1 MQGSLTQ
8 QSSREKPQSLRPEV
22 QDKLPVLDGHAITDE
37 RVIENT
43 FINQTSVNEDAFRDH
58 QNLIAG
64 FPEGRIIVVTYFSQN
79 KPITNMQSNV
89 VDMTSTTK
97 DDVHVS
103 WTQIRNFELRCSNEL
118 SFEYDQESNKSKVNG
133 DAILFPRFTPRVSD
147 IFLYEMRNGQI
158 GVFRVASVNRLAL
171 GQDTY
176 HRITFTMQEYL
187 RADYRDTL
195 QRQTTNTMYFDKY
208 KYLVG
213 NTAMLS
219 TDGYQQKK
227 DLEHIRLEIIED
239 YIERF
244 YSRDYSTFMRPDGIY
259 DPYIVEYW
267 NKKVSV
273 QDTTPHMRPTQI
285 LISVSN
291 FRKTIWAILTNNPI
305 KNLANVERSWNTD
318 TYHSTF
324 WGVNITSLLGKK
336 FITIGDEADANNS
349 YSVNSKGE
357 PILLDSLPTF
367 HKQIPDE
374 VIEERIEK
382 DFYKVRKQIY
392 KDLPNKK
399 CPPHAHGSNVSF
411 PGLFYPDQCAAC
423 EFDREISAPFPTP
436 PFPIVSS
443 DELAK
448 IWAAIFK
455 KDINYI
461 PDEDDQAKI
470 RGYIQ
475 WYRNEYPG
483 TYSKVELK
491 KMWLEEAKLPE
502 DTEMTPALTTIFEEY
517 VKSYRKQY
525 LAVLTDRQ
533 IEYKWRMD
541 KQVDGSLDLTKEQIA
556 DLVLTIIE
564 YRRNHGFPDENS
576 HKVIGT
582 AVLSAE
588 LGAVQYSQSV
598 VLDPPELMEL
608 NTLLNVNPLENVE
621 VDILKNVPRVFYP
634 RKHRHNA
641 HHYHHSVCHYMCGEN
656 AAKRDKAK
664 KAQEELDE
672 KANYALSANFYNGS
686 GAMDPF
692 EQIVYDFITNKE
704 VAPIR
709 ALEAVSRYKE
719 WGDEDAFYRHLFSLY
734 IIDKTLYWLM
744 YH

>member
-43 FINQTSVNEDAFRDH
+43 FINQTSVNEDAFREQ

-79 KPITNMQSNV
+79 KPITNTQSNV

-103 WTQIRNFELRCSNEL
+103 WTQIRNFELRCNSEL
-118 SFEYDQESNKSKVNG
+118 AFEYDQDSNKSKVNG
-133 DAILFPRFTPRVSD
+133 EAILFPRFTPRVSD

-213 NTAMLS
+213 NTTLLS
-219 TDGYQQKK
+219 TDGFQQKK

-244 YSRDYSTFMRPDGIY
+244 YSRDYSTFMRPDGLY
-259 DPYIVEYW
+259 DPYVIEYW

-273 QDTTPHMRPTQI
+273 QDCTPHLRPTQI

-305 KNLANVERSWNTD
+305 KNLTNVERKWNVD

-336 FITIGDEADANNS
+336 FISIGDEADANNS
-349 YSVNSKGE
+349 YSINSRGE

-367 HKQIPDE
+367 HKKLPDE
-374 VIEERIEK
+374 VIEKRVEK
-382 DFYKVRKQIY
+382 DFYNVRKQVY
-392 KDLPNKK
+392 EDLHNRQ
-399 CPPHAHGSNVSF
+399 CPHHGTKVNYSES
-411 PGLFYPDQCAAC
+411 FYPDKCTTC
-423 EFDREISAPFPTP
+423 EIDKNVFGPHPVP

-448 IWAAIFK
+448 IWSALYK
-455 KDINYI
+455 KDVNYI
-461 PDEDDQAKI
+461 PDCDDQAKI
-470 RGYIQ
+470 RGYIE
-475 WYRNEYPG
+475 WYRHEYPG
-483 TYSKVELK
+483 TLSKLELK
-491 KMWLEEAKLPE
+491 KMWLKEAKLPE
-502 DTEMTPALTTIFEEY
+502 DTQMTTALTEEFESY

-525 LAVLTDRQ
+525 LSVLTDRQ
-533 IEYKWRMD
+533 IEYKWRGD
-541 KQVDGSLDLTKEQIA
+541 KQIDCNLNLSDEQLA
-556 DLVLTIIE
+556 ELVATIIK
-564 YRRNHGFPDENS
+564 YRRNHGFPDVNS
-576 HKVIGT
+576 HKVIGQAILPEEMEGFKYT
-582 AVLSAE
+582 YA
-588 LGAVQYSQSV
+588 V
-598 VLDPPELMEL
+598 VLARPTTDEIEK
-608 NTLLNVNPLENVE
+608 LLGVE
-621 VDILKNVPRVFYP
+621 VSGNVDVDFTKDVPRVFYM
-634 RKHRHNA
+634 RHRHCHGD
-641 HHYHHSVCHYMCGEN
+641 HHVIYHCI
-656 AAKRDKAK
+656 RDEIATKCERAK
-664 KAQEELDE
+664 KLKEENDD
-672 KANYALSANFYNGS
+672 KSNYALSSNFYNGS
-686 GAMDPF
+686 MAMDPF
-692 EQIVYDFITNKE
+692 ERIVYDLITNKE
-704 VAPIR
+704 VAPIK

-719 WGDEDAFYRHLFSLY
+719 WDDEEAFYRHLFSLY